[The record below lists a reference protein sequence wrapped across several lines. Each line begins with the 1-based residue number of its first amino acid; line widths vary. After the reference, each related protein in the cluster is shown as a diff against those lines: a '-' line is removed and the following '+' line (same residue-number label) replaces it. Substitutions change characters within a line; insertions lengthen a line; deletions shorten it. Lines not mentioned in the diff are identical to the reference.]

1 MKRPAWWP
9 TPLSTSPFLSLGY
22 SVVKGASAKFTP
34 SAGRSSL
41 LVEPGGLAQTGGR
54 LPEPP
59 NFRLP
64 PLCGSSGGAGGT
76 RTPDFRL
83 AKAALSQLSY
93 GPTGFTAWW
102 AMVDSNHRP
111 RSYQDRAL
119 TG

>member
-9 TPLSTSPFLSLGY
+9 TMVHHQSFYLQAIRLSRALAPSPPFLLGQ
-22 SVVKGASAKFTP
+22 VV
-34 SAGRSSL
+34 
-41 LVEPGGLAQTGGR
+41 
-54 LPEPP
+54 
-59 NFRLP
+59 
-64 PLCGSSGGAGGT
+64 GGAGGI

-102 AMVDSNHRP
+102 AMVDSHHRP